1 MTVLAR
7 IDRLPWSSHQRR
19 VVGTLALSFAFE
31 LADINTFAYA
41 APAVRHYLG
50 VSVREVSFIT
60 SAGFVGM
67 FRGAAFGGRLAE
79 RLGRRTSL
87 RAAVLWFSAFS
98 LLNTVCFNATTL
110 LSARIATGI
119 GLGAMT
125 VVAITYLA
133 ELAPTAQRGRMQ
145 A

>member
-1 MTVLAR
+1 MRRTTVDAAAPLRRNARASALLENRLTTSEGRGTMTVLAR

-67 FRGAAFGGRLAE
+67 FLGAAFRGRPAE
-79 RLGRRTSL
+79 RLG
-87 RAAVLWFSAFS
+87 
-98 LLNTVCFNATTL
+98 
-110 LSARIATGI
+110 
-119 GLGAMT
+119 
-125 VVAITYLA
+125 
-133 ELAPTAQRGRMQ
+133 
-145 A
+145 